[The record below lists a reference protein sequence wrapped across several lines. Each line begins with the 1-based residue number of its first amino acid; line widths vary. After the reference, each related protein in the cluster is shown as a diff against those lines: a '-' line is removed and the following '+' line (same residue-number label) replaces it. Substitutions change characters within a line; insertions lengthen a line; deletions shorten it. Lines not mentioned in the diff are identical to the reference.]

1 MSQFSQPSQPGSL
14 PIPPHLC
21 GPTAEAEV
29 YDSRGVDRSVIRWM
43 LSLTPE
49 ERLQVVQNA
58 VSSLHETPDD
68 RH

>member
-1 MSQFSQPSQPGSL
+1 MSHFSQPPQPGPL
-14 PIPPHLC
+14 PIRPHLC
-21 GPTAEAEV
+21 GPTAEAEA

-58 VSSLHETPDD
+58 VSGLHETPDA